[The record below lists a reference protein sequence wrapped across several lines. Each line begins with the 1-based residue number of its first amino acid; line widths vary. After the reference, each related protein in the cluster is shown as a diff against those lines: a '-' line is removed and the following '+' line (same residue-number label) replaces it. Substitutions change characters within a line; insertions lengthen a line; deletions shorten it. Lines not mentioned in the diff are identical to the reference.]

1 MEDCSRIHVDWSSS
15 PSGLLAHTGVTPGCV
30 PSDQSGSGLVHL
42 NDAHSV
48 VVFGGLPEYSHA
60 ATMSRL
66 DGPAAT
72 ASQMGNGENPRP
84 SGRSGGRGRGRG
96 PFSGQSPGMPVA
108 LKTNRAAGSPQDSH
122 GPRESRGPARRSAQA
137 PHRPSGR
144 PPAPRGAGK
153 MHGTRQRRANRLGRG
168 VNTIVPT

>member
-1 MEDCSRIHVDWSSS
+1 MLTGPLRLVDYWLTPVSHRAVCRPTS
-15 PSGLLAHTGVTPGCV
+15 PGL
-30 PSDQSGSGLVHL
+30 GSVAHL

-60 ATMSRL
+60 ATISRL

-84 SGRSGGRGRGRG
+84 PGRSGGRGRGRG